1 MEGRFEFMQHFI
13 ALGFIKVSP
22 WNMRKKQAN
31 GWDRVNIYFNP
42 EDFLVMVTIDK
53 DVMKFSLRYD
63 QFKDAPTAYNALRI
77 IVHREMVS
85 SIDKKLKEIL

>member
-1 MEGRFEFMQHFI
+1 MEDRAEFMQHFL

-22 WNMRKKQAN
+22 WNLRKKQAN

-42 EDFLVMVTIDK
+42 EDLLVMVTIDK

-77 IVHREMVS
+77 IIHREMVN
-85 SIDKKLKEIL
+85 SIDKRLKEIL

>member
-22 WNMRKKQAN
+22 WNMRKKQAI

-42 EDFLVMVTIDK
+42 EDFLVMVKIDK
-53 DVMKFSLRYD
+53 EVMKFSLRYD

-77 IVHREMVS
+77 IVHKEMVS

>member
-22 WNMRKKQAN
+22 WNIRKKQAN

-53 DVMKFSLRYD
+53 DVMKFSPRYD

-77 IVHREMVS
+77 IVHREMVN
-85 SIDKKLKEIL
+85 SIDKRLREIL

>member
-31 GWDRVNIYFNP
+31 GWDRVNICFNP

-77 IVHREMVS
+77 IVHREMVN
-85 SIDKKLKEIL
+85 SIDKRLKEIL

>member
-1 MEGRFEFMQHFI
+1 MEDRTEFMRHFT
-13 ALGFIKVSP
+13 ALGFILVGP

-31 GWDRVNIYFNP
+31 GGDRVNIYFNP
-42 EDFLVMVTIDK
+42 EDFLVMVTISK

-85 SIDKKLKEIL
+85 SIDKRLKEIL

>member
-1 MEGRFEFMQHFI
+1 MESRTEFMQHFI
-13 ALGFIKVSP
+13 ALGFIKVGP
-22 WNMRKKQAN
+22 WNLRKKQAN

-63 QFKDAPTAYNALRI
+63 RFKDAPTAYNALRI
-77 IVHREMVS
+77 IIHREMVN
-85 SIDKKLKEIL
+85 SIDKRLKEIL